1 MLIMKVILLQ
11 DIKGIGK
18 QYEIKEIAD
27 GYARNFLIPR
37 GLAKSTTKQDMKW
50 ANKQLKNKEEQAEQ
64 ELLKTQGLAAKI
76 DGLEVEINA
85 KLNEEGKLF
94 GSINA
99 LKICQRLKEMGFDI
113 KKSQIE
119 LKEPI
124 KETGE
129 WPVKLTFSHGLEA
142 EITVTIVE
150 KEE

>member
-1 MLIMKVILLQ
+1 MKVILLQ

-37 GLAKSTTKQDMKW
+37 GLAKPTTEQDMKW
-50 ANKQLKNKEEQAEQ
+50 AKKQLKNKEEQAEQ
-64 ELLKTQGLAAKI
+64 ELAKTQGLVAKI

-99 LKICQRLKEMGFDI
+99 LKISQRLKDMGFDI

-119 LKEPI
+119 LEEPI
-124 KETGE
+124 KEAGE
-129 WPVKLTFSHGLEA
+129 WPVKLAFSHGLEA
-142 EITVTIVE
+142 EIMVVIPE
-150 KEE
+150 KE

>member
-99 LKICQRLKEMGFDI
+99 LKI
-113 KKSQIE
+113 
-119 LKEPI
+119 
-124 KETGE
+124 
-129 WPVKLTFSHGLEA
+129 
-142 EITVTIVE
+142 
-150 KEE
+150 